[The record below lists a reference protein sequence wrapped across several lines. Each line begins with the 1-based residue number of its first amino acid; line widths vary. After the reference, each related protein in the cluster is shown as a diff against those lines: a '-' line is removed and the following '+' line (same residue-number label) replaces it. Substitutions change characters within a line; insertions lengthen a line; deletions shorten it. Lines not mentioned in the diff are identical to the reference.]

1 MRSIQARGDV
11 MLRKEGIL
19 PTTVGREDVQRLV
32 AEGAQL
38 VEVLPK
44 DEFDEQHL
52 PGAIHIPL
60 RRIDTGVRASLAPER
75 PVVVYCW
82 DSA

>member
-1 MRSIQARGDV
+1 M
-11 MLRKEGIL
+11 
-19 PTTVGREDVQRLV
+19 PTEIGREDVQQLI

-44 DEFDEQHL
+44 EEFDEQHL

-60 RRIDTGVRASLAPER
+60 RKIDPGVRASLAPER

>member
-1 MRSIQARGDV
+1 M
-11 MLRKEGIL
+11 
-19 PTTVGREDVQRLV
+19 PTEIGREAAQQLV
-32 AEGAQL
+32 AQGAQL

-44 DEFDEQHL
+44 EEFDEQHL
-52 PGAIHIPL
+52 PGAMHIPL
-60 RRIDTGVRASLAPER
+60 RKIDSEVRASLAPER

>member
-1 MRSIQARGDV
+1 M
-11 MLRKEGIL
+11 
-19 PTTVGREDVQRLV
+19 PTEIRREDVQQLV

-44 DEFDEQHL
+44 EEFDEQHL

-60 RRIDTGVRASLAPER
+60 RKIDPGVRTSLTPKR

>member
-1 MRSIQARGDV
+1 M
-11 MLRKEGIL
+11 
-19 PTTVGREDVQRLV
+19 PTGVGREDVQRLV

-38 VEVLPK
+38 VEVLPEE
-44 DEFDEQHL
+44 EFDEQHL
-52 PGAIHIPL
+52 RGAIHIPL
-60 RRIDTGVRASLAPER
+60 RRIDTAVRARLAPER